1 MAVLLAILVMLN
13 TCRIRSLG
21 KPMNNERS
29 LLPILRSISIQLIL
43 SFGTSVGEEQIDT
56 GLRSTAFRVEIPN
69 QPALILQPRSSLTT
83 VQFNPKDSQ
92 QILAGCVNGQLCQ

>member
-1 MAVLLAILVMLN
+1 MEILVAILVMLI
-13 TCRIRSLG
+13 TCRIRSPG
-21 KPMNNERS
+21 KLMNNERS

-43 SFGTSVGEEQIDT
+43 SFGTSVGEDQIALVLQPT
-56 GLRSTAFRVEIPN
+56 VSRVEIPN

-83 VQFNPKDSQ
+83 VQFNPKDAQ